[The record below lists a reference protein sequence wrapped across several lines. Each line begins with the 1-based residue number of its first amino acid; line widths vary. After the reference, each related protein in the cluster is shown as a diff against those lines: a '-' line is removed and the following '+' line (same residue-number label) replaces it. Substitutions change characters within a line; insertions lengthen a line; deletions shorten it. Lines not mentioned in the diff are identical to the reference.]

1 MADPSAPAPTRAAR
15 HRPPRRTGL
24 IVVLILF
31 LGLVGA
37 LAYAGNRY
45 RACREAP
52 EPTRATVTLEV
63 AEGATGEDVA
73 EQLAAE
79 GLTNCGGFV
88 GSLLLRGTGLAS
100 DIRAGTYEIPVG
112 ITLDDIMVILTTPPE
127 KVPTVE
133 LTVPEGL
140 RIRSTFPDERSISS
154 VVADEL
160 GLSQAR
166 FAKLAESGRYALP
179 PWLPKGTPTAEGF
192 LFPKTFELVK
202 KGLDEE
208 AVIDTMLAQFEK
220 EAAALPW
227 ENAEALG
234 LSPYEVV
241 IVASMI
247 EKEAKLDDERALIAG
262 VIYNRLAEPMTLGI
276 DATLLYDDPTPDG
289 SLSTAD
295 IETDTPYNTRIN
307 AGLPP
312 TPIASPGLASLRAAL
327 EPETTDFFYY
337 VLCGD
342 DGRHEFS
349 QTYDQHL
356 ANVDACL
363 G

>member
-1 MADPSAPAPTRAAR
+1 MDEPTAVPTRADR
-15 HRPPRRTGL
+15 HRTRRTPL
-24 IVVLILF
+24 IVVIVLF
-31 LGLVGA
+31 LMLVGA
-37 LAYAGNRY
+37 LAYAGDRY
-45 RACREAP
+45 RTCREAP
-52 EPTRATVTLEV
+52 VADGRTVTLAI
-63 AEGATGEDVA
+63 AEGATGDAVA
-73 EQLAAE
+73 ERLATE
-79 GLTNCGGFV
+79 GLTNCGGVV

-100 DIRAGTYEIPVG
+100 EIRVGTYEIAVG
-112 ITLDDIMVILTTPPE
+112 TSLDDIMVLLTTPPP

-140 RIRSTFPDERSISS
+140 RIRSTFPEERSISS
-154 VVADEL
+154 VVAEEL
-160 GLSQAR
+160 GLSRKRVA
-166 FAKLAESGRYALP
+166 ALAESGRYALP
-179 PWLPKGTPTAEGF
+179 PYLPKGTPTAEGF

-208 AVIDTMLAQFEK
+208 TVIDTMLAQFAE
-220 EAAALPW
+220 EAESLPW
-227 ENAEALG
+227 DNAEALG

-247 EKEAKLDDERALIAG
+247 EKEAKLDEERALIAG
-262 VIYNRLAEPMTLGI
+262 VIYNRLAEPMALGI

-289 SLSTAD
+289 QLSTSD

-327 EPETTDFFYY
+327 EPETTPFFYY

-342 DGRHEFS
+342 DGHHEFS
-349 QTYDQHL
+349 ETYDQHL

>member
-1 MADPSAPAPTRAAR
+1 MADPTAAAPTRPDR
-15 HRPPRRTGL
+15 HRPHRTGL
-24 IVVLILF
+24 IVVLALF
-31 LGLVGA
+31 LGLVVV
-37 LAYAGNRY
+37 LAIAGNRY
-45 RACREAP
+45 RACRDAP
-52 EPTRATVTLEV
+52 IADGSTVTFEV
-63 AEGATGEDVA
+63 PEGATGEDVA
-73 EQLAAE
+73 EQLATE

-88 GSLLLRGTGLAS
+88 GNLLLRGTGQAS
-100 DIRAGTYEIPVG
+100 EILSGTYEIAVG
-112 ITLDDIMVILTTPPE
+112 TSLDDIMVILTTPPK

-133 LTVPEGL
+133 VTVPEGL
-140 RIRSTFPDERSISS
+140 RIRSTYPDERSISS
-154 VVADEL
+154 VVAEEL

-166 FAKLAESGRYALP
+166 FAKLAESGRYSLP
-179 PWLPKGTPTAEGF
+179 PYLPKGTATAEGF

-208 AVIDTMLAQFEK
+208 VVIDTMLAQFAE
-220 EAAALPW
+220 EAETLPW
-227 ENAEALG
+227 KNAEALG
-234 LSPYEVV
+234 LTPYEIV

-247 EKEAKLDDERALIAG
+247 EKEAKLDEERPLIAG
-262 VIYNRLAEPMTLGI
+262 VIYNRLAEPMSLGI
-276 DATLLYDDPTPDG
+276 DATLLYQDPSPDG

-295 IETDTPYNTRIN
+295 IETDNLYNTRIN

-337 VLCGD
+337 VLCGE

-349 QTYDQHL
+349 VTYDEHL